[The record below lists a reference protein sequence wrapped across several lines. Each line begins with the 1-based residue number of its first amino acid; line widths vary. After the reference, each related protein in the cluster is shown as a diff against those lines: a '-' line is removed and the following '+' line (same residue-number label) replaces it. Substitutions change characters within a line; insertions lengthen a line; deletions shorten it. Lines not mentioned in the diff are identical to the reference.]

1 MATIYTVCAVVG
13 GVILLC
19 QLLLT
24 VIGLD
29 HDHADIAEVGDD
41 IEIGDEYADA
51 HDSTW
56 FFSVLTFKSLVA
68 ALAFFG
74 LGGHAALSA
83 GISPFISVQ
92 CALAAAILAML
103 CVAWLMRVLYRLDAQ
118 GNVRIEHCIGETGT
132 VYLGIPANQSGAGK
146 VTVSVQNRSM
156 EYAAMTENEAIATGA
171 RVEVVGVK
179 DSETLLVKQDTS
191 ST

>member
-13 GVILLC
+13 GIFLLC
-19 QLLLT
+19 QLLMT

-29 HDHADIAEVGDD
+29 HDHADITDIGDD
-41 IEIGDEYADA
+41 LEIGDDYADA

-56 FFSVLTFKSLVA
+56 FFSVLSFKSLVA

-83 GISPFISVQ
+83 GISPFFSVQ
-92 CALAAAILAML
+92 CALAAAIIALL
-103 CVAWLMRVLYRLDAQ
+103 FVAWLMRILYRLDAQ
-118 GNVRIEHCIGETGT
+118 GNVRIEHCIGEIGT
-132 VYLGIPANQSGAGK
+132 VYLGIPANQAGAGK

-156 EYAAMTENEAIATGA
+156 EYAAITENEAIDTGA
-171 RVEVVGVK
+171 RIEVIGIK
-179 DSETLLVKQDTS
+179 DFETLLVKQNTASD
-191 ST
+191 